1 MAFIRS
7 KIDLHSHSNAS
18 DGSFSPTAL
27 VNRAI
32 DKGLTHL
39 ALTDHDCILGIKE
52 AKQAAL
58 GKIELIPG
66 TELSCTWRN
75 EQIHV
80 VALFIDLNSKVLLN
94 YLEGQ
99 KQKRIERAQNISL
112 KLEKQ
117 GIHNAY
123 EECVKRAGS
132 GASITRGNYAKL
144 LVELGRAQDNEDAF
158 NTYLKKGK
166 SCYVKTDWPD
176 MSVCVDTILKTGGI
190 PVLAHPSRYSLTNTK
205 IRALMEDFKQ
215 YGGLAIE
222 VSGCQMKTTEIDY
235 LASLCEKYDF
245 MASLGSD
252 FHHEGSYR
260 ELGFLPKLP
269 INLKKVWDDPR
280 AKPYNFIT
288 EG

>member
-7 KIDLHSHSNAS
+7 KIDLHSHSTAS
-18 DGSFSPTAL
+18 DGSFTPTGL
-27 VNRAI
+27 VKRAI

-39 ALTDHDCILGIKE
+39 ALTDHDCILGIRE
-52 AKQAAL
+52 AQEAAR

-66 TELSCTWRN
+66 SELSCTWRN

-80 VALFIDLNSKVLLN
+80 VGLFIDLTSEILLK

-99 KQKRIERAQNISL
+99 KAKRIERAVNISL

-117 GIHNAY
+117 GIRNAY
-123 EECVKRAGS
+123 EECVKRAGE

-166 SCYVKTDWPD
+166 SCYVKTLWPD
-176 MSVCVDTILKTGGI
+176 MSECVQTILCAGGI

-205 IRALMEDFKQ
+205 IRELMEDFKS
-215 YGGLAIE
+215 YGGLATE
-222 VSGCQMKTTEIDY
+222 VCGCQMRPTEIEY
-235 LASLCEKYDF
+235 LCKLCEKYDF

-260 ELGFLPKLP
+260 ELGFFPP
-269 INLKKVWDDPR
+269 IPDHLKKVWDDPR
-280 AKPYNFIT
+280 ARPYNFC
-288 EG
+288 